1 MAHRPRTWWRAIA
14 GAVVVA
20 LGTPLGHGAIAGA
33 APSPTPVLVHQQEVV
48 TLGASG
54 AATLGLTVAAAR
66 SATLRA
72 TLFPLL
78 ITRGALEGVVAG
90 HSPGVTAIASTPAIP
105 LRCARHGAATL
116 AITVTT
122 TRRAAV
128 PTCDGARPRLRLACA
143 PGHCDGVY
151 PLRLLLDQGGTR
163 TVWWSLVTVRGRGA
177 LTPLSVALIETLT
190 RADLVHPLRTADALR
205 AIARAATTPLT
216 LGADYGALG
225 PVILGKDRSAPGPT
239 DVAAALTRALA
250 SGEHRAIDAPPAE
263 TDFAG
268 LATHR
273 LDTQVLQQVNLSS
286 GLLRTL
292 TGRYVDGP
300 VLLSG
305 PVAPTGLAALV
316 RAGETRVVLAEGS
329 LAAAP
334 SSTLTW
340 GTPFRATGVP
350 GVLALAT
357 DGPLSALLEGD
368 ARSAGLRTAQV
379 LGTLDFLHYEAPNAP
394 APRAVVL
401 AAPLSTTSPTLIND
415 LTAGLGHDP
424 FVRTTTLTPLFDARL
439 VGTDGAP
446 ATRALKPVPAS
457 TWSSR
462 NVASLLTVI
471 GEVNSFAQAV
481 RNGPVA
487 TALRVA
493 VASAEQV
500 GPPGGRQAAIAR
512 AQAALDAQ
520 LGLVTIDASTIT
532 LAGPGT
538 ALPVTIHSSAG
549 YDLAAVVHVS
559 AEGLA
564 FPKGTAV
571 AVNLNAPTVSV
582 DVPTARATASSV
594 TLEVTLTTP
603 NGQLELARSAV
614 QVRIAGTSIVGYL
627 LTALSLL
634 VLAWWWRRTTRR
646 RTAGRHAR

>member
-20 LGTPLGHGAIAGA
+20 LGAPLGHGAIAGA
-33 APSPTPVLVHQQEVV
+33 APSPTPSLVHQQEVV

-54 AATLGLTVAAAR
+54 AAPLDLTV
-66 SATLRA
+66 SADASSTLRV

-90 HSPGVTAIASTPAIP
+90 HSPGVGAIASTPAIA
-105 LRCARHGAATL
+105 LRCARHGTATL
-116 AITVTT
+116 AITLTT
-122 TRRAAV
+122 TRRAAA

-151 PLRLLLDQGGTR
+151 PLRLVLDQNDRR
-163 TVWWSLVTVRGRGA
+163 TVWWSLVTVRGRSA

-190 RADLVHPLRTADALR
+190 RAALVHPVRTADALR
-205 AIARAATTPLT
+205 AIARAASTPLT

-225 PVILGKDRSAPGPT
+225 PIILGKDSSAPGPT
-239 DVAAALTRALA
+239 DVAVALDRALA

-268 LATHR
+268 LADHH
-273 LDTQVLQQVNLSS
+273 LDTQVLQQLNLSS
-286 GLLRTL
+286 DLLRTL

-305 PVAPTGLAALV
+305 PVAPEGLAALA
-316 RAGETRVVLAEGS
+316 RAGETRVVLAEDA
-329 LAAAP
+329 LATAP
-334 SSTLTW
+334 STTLTW
-340 GTPFRATGVP
+340 GAPFRATGVA
-350 GVLALAT
+350 GALALAT
-357 DGPLSALLEGD
+357 DGPLSALLEGG
-368 ARSAGLRTAQV
+368 ARSAGLRTALV

-401 AAPLSTTSPTLIND
+401 AAPLAKTSPTLIDD
-415 LTAGLGHDP
+415 LVAGLARDP

-439 VGTDGAP
+439 VGANGAP
-446 ATRALKPVPAS
+446 TTRALAPVASS
-457 TWSSR
+457 TWTGR
-462 NVASLLTVI
+462 NVTSLLTVI

-481 RNGPVA
+481 RSGPVA

-493 VASAEQV
+493 VASAEQT
-500 GPPGGRQAAIAR
+500 GSPARRQNAIAR

-520 LGLVTIDASTIT
+520 LGLVTVDASTIT
-532 LAGPGT
+532 LAGPGN

-559 AEGLA
+559 AEGLT
-564 FPKGTAV
+564 FPKGSAV
-571 AVNLNAPTVSV
+571 PVDLNAPTVSV

-614 QVRIAGTSIVGYL
+614 QVRIAGTSVVGYL

-634 VLAWWWRRTTRR
+634 VLAWWWWRTTRR
-646 RTAGRHAR
+646 RSVGRHAR